1 MLRCSSCLQTLTVQ
15 AVTTPL
21 CKFIPCLWYT
31 VCPYFPRRG
40 YAGFQLPERGLF
52 GNHYG
57 TQLLQVPT
65 LNSTQNRMGQQSGGP
80 AGLHGEGSR
89 AWCASNDMHEEFLM
103 SPRRMSERFGFQSFR
118 LVVVCVF
125 RFISACVALSE
136 QPGDAPLADVVIM
149 VAGINHNVSTS
160 RFGDYYRLL
169 LPGTYNITVLA
180 PGYVLY
186 IFMRENCTYRFYIL
200 WKILWFSSG

>member
-1 MLRCSSCLQTLTVQ
+1 MDCFLTPHLLHCRNISNWSNILKLTPFERLFVLRCSSCLQTLTVQ

-136 QPGDAPLADVVIM
+136 QPGMMPLWQM
-149 VAGINHNVSTS
+149 
-160 RFGDYYRLL
+160 
-169 LPGTYNITVLA
+169 
-180 PGYVLY
+180 
-186 IFMRENCTYRFYIL
+186 L
-200 WKILWFSSG
+200 W